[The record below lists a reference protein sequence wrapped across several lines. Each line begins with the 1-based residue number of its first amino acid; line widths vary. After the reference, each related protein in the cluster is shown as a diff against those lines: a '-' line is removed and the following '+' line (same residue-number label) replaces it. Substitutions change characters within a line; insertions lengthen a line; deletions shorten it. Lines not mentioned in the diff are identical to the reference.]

1 MQNPNNPNTFNNMNG
16 PFMNNPFMNGLQ
28 QPWVQQPWD
37 RASRMQ
43 PFPAGA
49 APFYPQGNF
58 QQTPGGMHEFEKNQ
72 QRPAKNPW
80 HKPSIFDI
88 GGNPPGAGFKANI
101 GEIESQIHSFI
112 IRCIL
117 GHTPAIALNNSPQIL
132 SLNGYRIE
140 GLGEKLKH
148 FDKDAKVEII
158 NSLMNFHSYI
168 KSYSDSLSNILAA
181 MENITKVLYANFENK
196 TNMLKSLSTEIEIIK
211 KSDGGESSEM
221 VKKEALASLEEL
233 SSSLRD
239 LGLTPEEVEAKL
251 QLIQK
256 ALK

>member
-16 PFMNNPFMNGLQ
+16 PFMNNPFMNSPQ
-28 QPWVQQPWD
+28 QPWNQPPPQ
-37 RASRMQ
+37 MM
-43 PFPAGA
+43 PFHTGPT
-49 APFYPQGNF
+49 PFYPQGQF

-117 GHTPAIALNNSPQIL
+117 GHTPATALDNSPQIL

-158 NSLMNFHSYI
+158 NSLMKFQSYI
-168 KSYSDSLSNILAA
+168 KSYSDSLSDILAA
-181 MENITKVLYANFENK
+181 MENITKVLDANFENK
-196 TNMLKSLSTEIEIIK
+196 TNMLKSLSREIEIIK
-211 KSDGGESSEM
+211 KDYDGDGDET

-233 SSSLRD
+233 SVSLRN
-239 LGLTPEEVEAKL
+239 LGLTDEEVEAKL
-251 QLIQK
+251 QAIQK
-256 ALK
+256 GLK